1 MDTNI
6 AYGLML
12 VTLGFFGYIGYQ
24 AATERKLEAD
34 EYLSARGS
42 QDWLRIGLSLFAS
55 GMGIWILFG
64 PSEVGYYGGF
74 WDVVGYAVSAATPF
88 LLLAY
93 VGPMIRDKLP
103 DGVTLADYVR
113 MRIGRPMQIYVGVI
127 SVIYMFTFL
136 FAEFTAIGKAMS
148 VLSDMDPLIPMIAVG
163 AVTVGYTAYGGLPA
177 SLRTDR
183 IQAWVVLWLV
193 VALLLIVFA
202 GDLSNLIS
210 DAKAYNPEDD
220 WSIGSMSY
228 MDSFKSGLAL
238 VIAITAAEMF
248 SQGNWQRAWASENNE
263 ALKKGALLAAG
274 LVLPLVFIMG
284 VLGTVAAGQ
293 GAVDDPS
300 AAFFTLL
307 EDAHILI
314 IAGFVVL
321 GIALVCSSVDT
332 LQNAVSASITRDLSD
347 NKMNLDQ
354 ARIATVAMIP
364 LAIYLATGPTI
375 GNFTFDAASVFG
387 IFLFA
392 DLLAAATV
400 LPVLLTLSERI
411 KSRAALAGAV
421 CGLLSVVI
429 YGMYTADLSTGIGY
443 LTSPTNEFGLANLEV
458 FVSALC
464 GSGLVTIIGSEL
476 IGMQELPNIPNEE
489 VANQEGSSES
499 E

>member
-24 AATERKLEAD
+24 AATEKKLEAD

-193 VALLLIVFA
+193 IALLLIVFA

-238 VIAITAAEMF
+238 VVAITAAEMF

-375 GNFTFDAASVFG
+375 GNFTFDAESVFG

-400 LPVLLTLSERI
+400 LPVLLTLSDRI

>member
-12 VTLGFFGYIGYQ
+12 ATLGFFGYVGYQ
-24 AATERKLEAD
+24 AATEKELDAD
-34 EYLSARGS
+34 EYLSARGTQS
-42 QDWLRIGLSLFAS
+42 WQRIGLSLFAS

-64 PSEVGYYGGF
+64 PSEVGYWGGF
-74 WDVVGYAVSAATPF
+74 WDVVGYAVSASTPF

-93 VGPMIRDKLP
+93 VGPMVREKLP

-127 SVIYMFTFL
+127 SVVYMFTFL
-136 FAEFTAIGKAMS
+136 FAEFTAIGKAMH
-148 VLSDMDPLIPMIAVG
+148 VLSDMDPIIPMLAVG
-163 AVTVGYTAYGGLPA
+163 AVTAGYTAYGGLPA

-193 VALLLIVFA
+193 VALLLILFA
-202 GDLSNLIS
+202 GDISSLIS
-210 DAKAYNPEDD
+210 DAKAYNPEGDID

-248 SQGNWQRAWASENNE
+248 SQGNWQRAWASADEE
-263 ALKKGALLAAG
+263 ALKKGSLLAAA

-284 VLGTVAAGQ
+284 VLGTVAAAQ
-293 GAVDDPS
+293 GAAADPS
-300 AAFFTLL
+300 AAFFILL
-307 EDAHILI
+307 EDVHVLV

-332 LQNAVSASITRDLSD
+332 LQNAVSASINRDLAD
-347 NKMNLDQ
+347 GKMDLKQ
-354 ARIATVAMIP
+354 ARIVTVAMIP
-364 LAIYLATGPTI
+364 LAIYLATGPTVA
-375 GNFTFDAASVFG
+375 GFTFDAYSVFG

-400 LPVLLTLSERI
+400 LPVLLTLWERI
-411 KSRAALAGAV
+411 DSRASLAGAV
-421 CGLLSVVI
+421 CGLLSVVV

-443 LTSPTNEFGLANLEV
+443 ITSPTNELGLANLEV
-458 FVSALC
+458 FLAALI
-464 GSGLVTIIGSEL
+464 GSGLVTIAGSEIL
-476 IGMQELPNIPNEE
+476 IR
-489 VANQEGSSES
+489 SES
-499 E
+499 TVE